1 MLCLERISHF
11 ILEAV
16 DSGDWKPFNIRLSA
30 NWDLVSRI
38 CFLQMICSYIFAG
51 ANEGQM
57 KQVLS
62 CLNYLFCEASG
73 QKVSVAKTK
82 ILFSKNVPASFA
94 GLISHSSGFAKTD
107 NLGKYLGVPLLLH
120 QRISKQ
126 TYSSSLRPCNKSCMI
141 CLWQKGSLSVNQ
153 CYKPFFCIPCSPPL
167 FLKHSV
173 MRLKRFVNK

>member
-1 MLCLERISHF
+1 VLCLERISHF

-38 CFLQMICSYIFAG
+38 CFFADDMLLFSV